1 MSRDADLYLEDI
13 IDATENILNYTSG
26 IDYDDFISNKMCID
40 AVIKNLLVV
49 GEAVKKIPEEIK
61 LEHPAIDWKNIAGLR
76 DVLIHAYFRIDND
89 LLWDIIQN
97 KLEDLRG
104 EVLKISE

>member
-1 MSRDADLYLEDI
+1 MLRDADLYLDDI

-26 IDYDDFISNKMCID
+26 NDYDDFISNKMCID
-40 AVIKNLLVV
+40 AVIKNLLVI
-49 GEAVKKIPEEIK
+49 GEAVKKIPEDIK

-97 KLEDLRG
+97 KLEDLRD

>member
-1 MSRDADLYLEDI
+1 MSRDADLYLDDI

-97 KLEDLRG
+97 KLEDLRD

>member
-1 MSRDADLYLEDI
+1 MSRDADLYLDDI

>member
-1 MSRDADLYLEDI
+1 M
-13 IDATENILNYTSG
+13 
-26 IDYDDFISNKMCID
+26 
-40 AVIKNLLVV
+40 
-49 GEAVKKIPEEIK
+49 
-61 LEHPAIDWKNIAGLR
+61 EHPAIDWKNIAGLR

-97 KLEDLRG
+97 KLEDLRD